1 MQKVHEY
8 PESTRQSE
16 DVITGTVWT
25 ETLAQTKT
33 PPMLINRAHFS
44 PGARTCWHKHVHE
57 QVLVIENGVAL
68 VQEHDGPIEIVWA
81 GQTVVCEP
89 GVRHWHGAAPNHTMT
104 QLAVTP
110 ADSAGVYAAWGE
122 QVTDDEY
129 NRFDASKIQPVP
141 RR

>member
-16 DVITGTVWT
+16 DVTTGTVWT

-44 PGARTCWHKHVHE
+44 PGARTCWHEHAYG

-68 VQEHDGPIEIVWA
+68 VQEQEGPIEVVWA
-81 GQTVVCEP
+81 GQTVICEP

-104 QLAVTP
+104 QLAVTS
-110 ADSAGVYAAWGE
+110 ADSAGAYATWSE

-129 NRFDASKIQPVP
+129 NRSDASKVQPVP